1 LTRVLLFGALVVCGL
16 VWPTSGRAQ
25 PAGYYLT
32 PSLTL
37 SSSFDDNVFVTSA
50 HREADVIFR
59 LTPGM
64 SAGYRSL
71 PFTILG
77 NYAFDVENYAVH
89 HDLDNVGDRQLG
101 SVELRYLPHT
111 RLTLA
116 VNAVYARTN
125 HPVELS
131 RQPGLQPIARAERGL
146 EESTAFTVSP
156 SVTYRFAP
164 SWSATGGYSYA
175 VLEAGGTSTTLQE
188 VNLAVS
194 RRLTA
199 MDTGLLKYIGR
210 RFEDDTGAEE
220 TSHTIV
226 AGWTRRLSAFTT
238 VTVQAGP
245 RLHDDKADAEVL
257 ASVQHR
263 LKSADLSFSY
273 ARTEAVTVGE
283 SGTVVTDTLTG
294 QASFRPLQY
303 LQVSVGPSVQRS
315 SPEGKSSRGEETT
328 YYYSIGAGAS
338 YRINTWL
345 TARAVYSGSLQDT
358 AGRQILRN
366 VLSIGLTAAYPIRT
380 D

>member
-1 LTRVLLFGALVVCGL
+1 LTWILLFGALLVCGL
-16 VWPTSGRAQ
+16 VWPSYARAQ
-25 PAGYYLT
+25 PAGYYVT

-37 SSSFDDNVFVTSA
+37 SSSFDDNVFVTST
-50 HREADVIFR
+50 HREADVVFR
-59 LTPGM
+59 LTPGL

-77 NYAFDVENYAVH
+77 SYAFDVENYAAH
-89 HDLDNVGDRQLG
+89 HDLDNVADRQVGTL
-101 SVELRYLPHT
+101 ELRYLPHT

-116 VNAVYARTN
+116 LNAVYAKTN
-125 HPVELS
+125 RPVELS

-146 EESTAFTVSP
+146 EESTALTLSP

-164 SWSATGGYSYA
+164 LWSATGGYSYA
-175 VLEAGGTSTTLQE
+175 VLEGGGTSTTLQE
-188 VNLAVS
+188 VNVALS
-194 RRLTA
+194 RRFTA
-199 MDTGLLKYIGR
+199 MDTGLLKYIDR

-245 RLHDDKADAEVL
+245 RFQDDKVDAEVL

-263 LKSADLSFSY
+263 LKFADLFFSY
-273 ARTEAVTVGE
+273 SRTEAITVGE

-303 LQVSVGPSVQRS
+303 LQVSIGPSVQRS
-315 SPEGKSSRGEETT
+315 TPEGRSSRSEGTT
-328 YYYSIGAGAS
+328 YYYSIGATAS

-345 TARAVYSGSLQDT
+345 TGRVGYSGSLQDS
-358 AGRQILRN
+358 AGRQILHN
-366 VLSIGLTAAYPIRT
+366 VLSIGLTASYPIRT